1 MKIDKKIYKKL
12 LQVPPGKITT
22 YGELSRAIGF
32 ENGQRVIGQI
42 MKKNPF
48 PVIIPCHRVVR
59 SDGKIGGYAFGM
71 DVKKSMLVKEGI
83 CFKKNKI
90 ENFENFFLGFK
101 IFVLH

>member
-1 MKIDKKIYKKL
+1 MNKKIYKKL
-12 LQVPPGKITT
+12 LQVQPGKITT

-32 ENGQRVIGQI
+32 KNGQRVIGQI

-71 DVKKSMLVKEGI
+71 DIKKSMLSKEGI
-83 CFKKNKI
+83 CIKKNKI
-90 ENFENFFLGFK
+90 ESLENF
-101 IFVLH
+101 IFRF

>member
-22 YGELSRAIGF
+22 YRELSRAIGF

-48 PVIIPCHRVVR
+48 PVIITCHRVVR

-71 DVKKSMLVKEGI
+71 DIKKSMLVKEGI
-83 CFKKNKI
+83 CIKKNKI
-90 ENFENFFLGFK
+90 ENFENFFFR
-101 IFVLH
+101 F

>member
-1 MKIDKKIYKKL
+1 MNKKIYKKL

-22 YGELSRAIGF
+22 YGELSSAIRF
-32 ENGQRVIGQI
+32 VNGQRVIGQI

-71 DVKKSMLVKEGI
+71 DIKKSMLSKEGI
-83 CFKKNKI
+83 CIKKNKI
-90 ENFENFFLGFK
+90 ESLENF
-101 IFVLH
+101 IFRF